1 MQALYALATKEFE
14 DHWRNGWIVAL
25 ALAFAV
31 FSAVISLAGF
41 GLTGQVGVADTQ
53 TAIISLT
60 SLVIY
65 LIPLMGLLLGVDGIV
80 GERAHGTLDL
90 LRSYPVTTGQII
102 LGKLLGL
109 EAVLVT
115 TLVVGLLPP
124 ALLVVL
130 QGGAWLPWSVFL
142 LLASL
147 LGLVFL
153 ALALLVSVGA
163 REQGTALGI
172 AVALWLVLV
181 ILFDIG
187 LVGLLVATQGNL
199 PETVV
204 EGLFYLNPTSLYRLV
219 SFSLLLD
226 AGALQ
231 EMGLGGATMPLWA
244 VTLALTLW
252 GLVPLGLAAWWLRRR
267 E

>member
-1 MQALYALATKEFE
+1 MQALYALAAKEFE
-14 DHWRNGWIVAL
+14 DHWRNGWIIAL
-25 ALAFAV
+25 ALAFAT

-41 GLTGQVGVADTQ
+41 GLSGQVGVADTQ

-65 LIPLMGLLLGVDGIV
+65 LIPLMGLLLGIDGIV
-80 GERAHGTLDL
+80 GERARGTLDL
-90 LRSYPVTTGQII
+90 LRSYPVTTGQLM

-115 TLVVGLLPP
+115 TLLVGLLPP
-124 ALLVVL
+124 AVLTVL
-130 QGGAWLPWSVFL
+130 QGGAWLPWPVFL
-142 LLASL
+142 LLASV

-153 ALALLVSVGA
+153 ALALLVSAGA

-172 AVALWLVLV
+172 AVALWLLLV
-181 ILFDIG
+181 ILFDI
-187 LVGLLVATQGNL
+187 GLLVATQGNL
-199 PETVV
+199 PQAVV
-204 EGLFYLNPTSLYRLV
+204 QGLFYLNPTSLYRFV
-219 SFSLLLD
+219 SFTLLLD

-231 EMGLGGATMPLWA
+231 EMGLGGAAMPLWS
-244 VTLALTLW
+244 VSLALALW
-252 GLVPLGLAAWWLRRR
+252 GLVPLGLAAWWLRRS